1 MRQLKFQLLC
11 LVGTLSDPPVN
22 EKPSWSPWRLFS
34 FYPVI
39 SQGLASTRLACVSL
53 ASETGQITRR
63 DFGGPFSSSG
73 PGFW

>member
-22 EKPSWSPWRLFS
+22 EKPSCFARRLFA

-39 SQGLASTRLACVSL
+39 SQGLASTRLARLSL
-53 ASETGQITRR
+53 SSDTRQITRR
-63 DFGGPFSSSG
+63 DFGGRFSSSG
-73 PGFW
+73 PDF